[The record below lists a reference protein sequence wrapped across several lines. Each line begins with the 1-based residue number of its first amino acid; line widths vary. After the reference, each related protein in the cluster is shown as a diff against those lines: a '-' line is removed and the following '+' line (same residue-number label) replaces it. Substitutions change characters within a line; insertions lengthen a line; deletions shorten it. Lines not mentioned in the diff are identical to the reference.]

1 MLVTFKTERV
11 TDEELQLVG
20 TGRTKENERFLS
32 LVNEP
37 KLFQLFT
44 KYHGFSLRPAFMN
57 D

>member
-1 MLVTFKTERV
+1 MLVTFETERV
-11 TDEELQLVG
+11 TDEELQLVD
-20 TGRTKENERFLS
+20 TGITKENERFLS

-44 KYHGFSLRPAFMN
+44 KYYEFSLRPAFMN

>member
-1 MLVTFKTERV
+1 MLVTFETERV
-11 TDEELQLVG
+11 TDEELQLVH
-20 TGRTKENERFLS
+20 TGITKENERFLS

-44 KYHGFSLRPAFMN
+44 KYYEFSLRPAFMN

>member
-1 MLVTFKTERV
+1 MMVTFKTERV
-11 TDEELQLVG
+11 TDEELWLGG
-20 TGRTKENERFLS
+20 TGRPKENERFFS

-44 KYHGFSLRPAFMN
+44 KYYGFSLRPAFMN